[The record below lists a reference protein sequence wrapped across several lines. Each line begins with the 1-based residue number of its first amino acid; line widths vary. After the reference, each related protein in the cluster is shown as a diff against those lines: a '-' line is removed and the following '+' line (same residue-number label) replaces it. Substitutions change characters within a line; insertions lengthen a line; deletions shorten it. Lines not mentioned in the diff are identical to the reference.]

1 MKTALVLL
9 AVLGGALFPRT
20 ALAQLPT
27 SQVVL
32 ENASIRVTLLTFA
45 PGGATGRHQGIESEI
60 GIVVDGELTVESP
73 TGRQNLGPGR
83 RLLDAGAH
91 ASRCAQRERPPG
103 QALGHLP
110 QALRLIRLE
119 GASRTGPPPAAELG
133 LMATWSART
142 PCSGRG

>member
-9 AVLGGALFPRT
+9 AVLGGAMLPRA

-73 TGRQNLGPGR
+73 TGRQNLG
-83 RLLDAGAH
+83 AGA
-91 ASRCAQRERPPG
+91 AYWMPG
-103 QALGHLP
+103 LTPHDV
-110 QALRLIRLE
+110 RNE
-119 GASRTGPPPAAELG
+119 
-133 LMATWSART
+133 SAR
-142 PCSGRG
+142 PVRLWDIFLKRCD

>member
-9 AVLGGALFPRT
+9 AVLGGALLPRT

-60 GIVVDGELTVESP
+60 GIVVDGELTIESP
-73 TGRQNLGPGR
+73 TGRQNLEPG
-83 RLLDAGAH
+83 AAYWM
-91 ASRCAQRERPPG
+91 PG
-103 QALGHLP
+103 LTPHDV
-110 QALRLIRLE
+110 RNE
-119 GASRTGPPPAAELG
+119 
-133 LMATWSART
+133 SAR
-142 PCSGRG
+142 PARLWDIFLKRCD